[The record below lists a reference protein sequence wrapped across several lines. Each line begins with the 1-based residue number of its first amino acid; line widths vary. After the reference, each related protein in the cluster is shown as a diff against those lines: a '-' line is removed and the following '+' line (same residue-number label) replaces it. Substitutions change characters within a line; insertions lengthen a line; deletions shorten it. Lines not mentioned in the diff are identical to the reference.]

1 MDRQTTLA
9 RRVSVEGVGVHSGIE
24 ARVTLRPAEANTG
37 VVFVRRDVLDRDN
50 AIPATV
56 DNVIDTRL
64 GVTIANADGV
74 SVAVVEH
81 LLSALSGLGVD
92 NAIVEITGPET
103 PILDGSSAAWVT
115 LIEQAGLAPL
125 AAPRRFIEILRPVEV
140 AEGRAT
146 ARLEP
151 APRFELDVAIDF
163 DSAAIGAQRARVAPT
178 PETFA
183 ADVGFART
191 FGFAHEVDH
200 LRSIGLARGGSL
212 ENAIVVDGD
221 AVLNP
226 EGLRAEDEFV
236 RHKILDAVG
245 DLFLAGA
252 PIRGRFIGRRS
263 GHGAHVKLLRALI
276 EDRAAWRWTIATAD
290 EPALAAAGL

>member
-1 MDRQTTLA
+1 MELQTTLS
-9 RRVSVEGVGVHSGIE
+9 RRVSVEGVGLHSGAP

-37 VVFVRRDVLDRDN
+37 VVFVRRDILDRDN
-50 AIPATV
+50 VVQAHV
-56 DNVIDTRL
+56 DQVTDTRL
-64 GVTIANADGV
+64 GVTIANAAGA

-92 NAIVEITGPET
+92 NAIVEISGPET
-103 PILDGSSAAWVT
+103 PILDGSSAAWVA
-115 LIEQAGLAPL
+115 LIGKAGLTEL
-125 AAPRRFIEILRPVEV
+125 SAPRRFIEILKPVDV
-140 AEGRAT
+140 AEGQAN

-151 APRFELDVAIDF
+151 AAQFELDVAISF
-163 DSAAIGAQRARVAPT
+163 DSAAIGVQRARVAPT
-178 PETFA
+178 PQTFA

-263 GHGAHVKLLRALI
+263 GHGAHVKLLRALLD
-276 EDRAAWRWTIATAD
+276 DRTAWRWTIASAP